1 MKIKKISLYNYRLY
15 KDLSVIEFSN
25 IPDKNIVLIS
35 GENGFG
41 KTTFLHSLLWCLYG
55 KLISD
60 IELNIKKEIQ
70 NGGYSQLLKNNL
82 NNSSRSELS
91 NIPEDII
98 HSIKKNGYN
107 TQNEWLKS
115 VSQYFVSLEF
125 CEVIIPSIPCS
136 NITVKRGYDSI
147 FDKEFVEILIDD
159 MPNELTNEIGPDV
172 FINDFILSKDIARF
186 FFFDSEQIV
195 MLAENNTPS
204 ERKRLGSAYNEVLGV
219 RKYEDLKKNLDN
231 VRVRFRKRSSDVEA
245 QTKIEELTSKKSLLE
260 EKIISINNEISR
272 RDENLSSLR
281 VQNDELQL
289 QLAREG
295 NHTTIDEIKKIREI
309 IAITQQKD
317 AEYKQLLN
325 SFLEYAPFAI
335 CGKLFKNTMR
345 QLDHD
350 FLIHSSNSEFQTRN
364 NFISDITSELFL
376 MVHKVDIPE
385 TKRIEIQDKMQLLL
399 SKYKVET
406 PSEPALLSLTE
417 RDYKEFQSIY
427 NYVISTY
434 RAEFMRLADDY
445 KKNRLILDRN
455 SRRLSNIHQ
464 KEQDALI
471 KELRSKKTEIEN
483 RLNDLNSEIRG
494 LSEKLG
500 TINQELNIVR
510 KQLSE
515 LLKKVDLYDM
525 DAQKDS
531 VAADLC
537 TTLTRFLASLKQE
550 KKYSLE
556 RRIKVILNS
565 LMHKDNFVHR
575 VEVNIIDDDMDIELF
590 GSENIPISKDSL
602 SKGEQQLYATSILK
616 ALVEESGIE
625 FPVFIDSPL
634 QKFDKSHAA
643 KIISE
648 FYPTVSSQ
656 VILFPLLHKE
666 LTVEEYKQML
676 PLINA
681 TYLIKNNTITS
692 CIEPVNPETLMVESY
707 V

>member
-1 MKIKKISLYNYRLY
+1 MS
-15 KDLSVIEFSN
+15 
-25 IPDKNIVLIS
+25 
-35 GENGFG
+35 
-41 KTTFLHSLLWCLYG
+41 
-55 KLISD
+55 
-60 IELNIKKEIQ
+60 
-70 NGGYSQLLKNNL
+70 
-82 NNSSRSELS
+82 
-91 NIPEDII
+91 
-98 HSIKKNGYN
+98 
-107 TQNEWLKS
+107 
-115 VSQYFVSLEF
+115 
-125 CEVIIPSIPCS
+125 
-136 NITVKRGYDSI
+136 
-147 FDKEFVEILIDD
+147 
-159 MPNELTNEIGPDV
+159 
-172 FINDFILSKDIARF
+172 
-186 FFFDSEQIV
+186 
-195 MLAENNTPS
+195 
-204 ERKRLGSAYNEVLGV
+204 
-219 RKYEDLKKNLDN
+219 
-231 VRVRFRKRSSDVEA
+231 
-245 QTKIEELTSKKSLLE
+245 
-260 EKIISINNEISR
+260 NEISR

-666 LTVEEYKQML
+666 LTVEEYKREFG
-676 PLINA
+676 IR
-681 TYLIKNNTITS
+681 
-692 CIEPVNPETLMVESY
+692 TLCFSTKQKT
-707 V
+707 

>member
-1 MKIKKISLYNYRLY
+1 MKIKKISLKNYRLY

-434 RAEFMRLADDY
+434 RAEFMRLVDDY

>member
-317 AEYKQLLN
+317 AEHKQLLN

-616 ALVEESGIE
+616 VLVEESGIE

>member
-1 MKIKKISLYNYRLY
+1 MRIKKISLCNYRLY

-25 IPDKNIVLIS
+25 IPDKNIILIS

-91 NIPEDII
+91 NLPEDII

-107 TQNEWLKS
+107 AQNEWIKS
-115 VSQYFVSLEF
+115 LSQYFVCLEF
-125 CEVIIPSIPCS
+125 CEVVIPSIPCS
-136 NITVKRGYDSI
+136 NITVKRGYDAI
-147 FDKEFVEILIDD
+147 LDKEFVEILIDD
-159 MPNELTNEIGPDV
+159 IPNELTNEIGPDV

-195 MLAENNTPS
+195 TLAETNTPS

-219 RKYEDLKKNLDN
+219 SKYEDLKKNLDN

-245 QTKIEELTSKKSLLE
+245 QTKIEELTSQKTLLE

-281 VQNDELQL
+281 IQNDELQL

-295 NHTTIDEIKKIREI
+295 NHTTIEEIKKIREI

-335 CGKLFKNTMR
+335 CGKLFKNTMQ

-385 TKRIEIQDKMQLLL
+385 AKRIEIQDKMQSLL
-399 SKYKVET
+399 SKHIVET
-406 PSEPALLSLTE
+406 SSEPALLSLTE
-417 RDYKEFQSIY
+417 RDYKEFRSIY

-483 RLNDLNSEIRG
+483 RLNNLNSEIRG

-500 TINQELNIVR
+500 TINQELNIVK

-525 DAQKDS
+525 DAQKDT
-531 VAADLC
+531 VAAELC
-537 TTLTRFLASLKQE
+537 ATLTRFLTSLKQE

-590 GSENIPISKDSL
+590 GCENTPISKESL

-616 ALVEESGIE
+616 ALVEESGIQ

-634 QKFDKSHAA
+634 QKFDKSHAS

-666 LTVEEYKQML
+666 LTVEEYRQML

-681 TYLIKNNTITS
+681 TYLIKNNTVTS
-692 CIEPVNPETLMVESY
+692 CIEQVNPETLMAESY